1 MRIIADLHLHS
12 KYSRATSREMDVEN
26 MARWCKIKGITI
38 VGTGDFT
45 HPVWFREL
53 KAKLKPTDYGLYTY
67 SGVHFMLTVEVSNIY
82 PQGGRLRKIHNIIFA
97 PSLEV
102 VERINAVLGRFGSLM
117 ADGRPTLTLPSD
129 KLVEYIMEI
138 SADCMIV
145 PAHAWTPWFSLFGS
159 NSGFDS
165 LRECFRDESDHIAAV
180 ETGLSSDPAMN
191 WRLSQLDAV
200 MLLSNS
206 DAHSPAK
213 LGREANVF
221 ETGEPDYHELVRIIR
236 EKDTSKFLYTI
247 EFFPEEGKY
256 HYDGHRN
263 CNTRLTPKE
272 SKAAGNRCP
281 VCKRPVTVGVMHRV
295 EDIADREEGYVPSG
309 AVPYRNLIPLEE
321 IVAEAKG
328 AQVGTGAVR
337 EEYFKLCARL
347 GSEFSVLLDV
357 PLEELTKHTSSRIA
371 EGIRRVRE
379 GQVQI
384 KPGYDGAYGEIH
396 IFGDAGPT
404 DTLLEEVEEE
414 KKTEQPAQTTLF
426 P

>member
-26 MARWCKIKGITI
+26 MARWCKVKGITI

-45 HPVWFREL
+45 HPIWLREL
-53 KAKLKPTDYGLYTY
+53 KAKLKPTDRGLYTY
-67 SGVHFMLTVEVSNIY
+67 GGIHFLLTVEVSNIY
-82 PQGGRLRKIHNIIFA
+82 PQSGRLRKIHNIIFA
-97 PSLEV
+97 PSLETA
-102 VERINAVLGRFGSLM
+102 ERINAVLGRFGSLM

-129 KLVEYIMEI
+129 KLVEYVMEV
-138 SADCMIV
+138 SPDCMVV

-165 LRECFRDESDHIAAV
+165 LDECFGAQIGHIAAV
-180 ETGLSSDPAMN
+180 ETGLSSDPPMN
-191 WRLSQLDAV
+191 WRLSQLDRV

-221 ETGEPDYHELVRIIR
+221 EAEPDYYELLRILR
-236 EKDTSKFLYTI
+236 QKDTSRFLYTV

-263 CNTRLTPKE
+263 CGTRMTPAE
-272 SKAAGNRCP
+272 AKARANRCP
-281 VCKRPVTVGVMHRV
+281 VCGRQITVGVMHRV
-295 EDIADREEGYVPSG
+295 DDLADRETGFVPNG

-321 IVAEAKG
+321 IIGAAMG
-328 AQVGTGAVR
+328 AQPGTGGVR

-347 GSEFSVLLDV
+347 GGEFAVLLDV
-357 PLEELTKHTSSRIA
+357 PLAEMAKHTTARIA
-371 EGIRRVRE
+371 DGIRRVRE
-379 GQVQI
+379 GEVEI
-384 KPGYDGAYGEIH
+384 KPGYDGTYGEIR
-396 IFGDAGPT
+396 IFPEGAASEPSEPGAPPR
-404 DTLLEEVEEE
+404 
-414 KKTEQPAQTTLF
+414 EQEPAQTSLF
-426 P
+426 

>member
-53 KAKLKPTDYGLYTY
+53 KAKLKPTDHGLYTY
-67 SGVHFMLTVEVSNIY
+67 GGMHFMLTVEVSNIY

-165 LRECFRDESDHIAAV
+165 LRECFRDESRHIAAV

-191 WRLSQLDAV
+191 WRLSQLDPV

-221 ETGEPDYHELVRIIR
+221 ELGEPNYHELMRIVR

-263 CNTRLTPKE
+263 CHTRLTPQE
-272 SKAAGNRCP
+272 TTAAGNRCP

-357 PLEELTKHTSSRIA
+357 PLEELTKHTTSRIV

-396 IFGDAGPT
+396 IFADVAPAGP
-404 DTLLEEVEEE
+404 LLEEVEEE

-426 P
+426 